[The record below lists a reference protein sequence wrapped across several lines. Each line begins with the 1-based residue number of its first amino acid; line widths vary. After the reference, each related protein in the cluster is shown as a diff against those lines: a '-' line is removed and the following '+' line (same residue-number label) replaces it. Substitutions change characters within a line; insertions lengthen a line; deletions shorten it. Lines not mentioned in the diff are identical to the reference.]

1 MRSALTPNSEGGIVI
16 IIEENRQEILDALLP
31 ALKLTRAGQFVESLT
46 IEDKYWVKIAEY
58 VDGIRHASCV
68 NIGCDSGAAMIL
80 DIVRELMR

>member
-1 MRSALTPNSEGGIVI
+1 MQ
-16 IIEENRQEILDALLP
+16 ENRQEILDALLP

-46 IEDKYWVKIAEY
+46 IVEKYWVKIAESA
-58 VDGIRHASCV
+58 DGMRFTHCV

>member
-1 MRSALTPNSEGGIVI
+1 MPEGGIVI
-16 IIEENRQEILDALLP
+16 IIDENRQEILDALLP

-46 IEDKYWVKIAEY
+46 IVEKYWVKIAEN
-58 VDGIRHASCV
+58 VDGIRHAHCV